1 MRLILLGP
9 PGAGK
14 GTQASAIVKRYN
26 IPHISTGDI
35 FRLNIKENTPLG
47 KEVKSYLDAGILV
60 PDELVVDIV
69 KDRLKK
75 SDCANGFILDGYPRT
90 INQAEVLDKELAK
103 MGIELDAVINIF
115 LDVQLL
121 IERAVGRRLCKNC
134 GATYH
139 IKFHPPKQ
147 DGICDICGR
156 ELYQRDDDK
165 EETVKKRIEVYLTQT
180 KPLIE
185 YYKDK
190 DILVNIDGAQS
201 IEDTFNEIINALEK

>member
-35 FRLNIKENTPLG
+35 FRMNIKENTPLW
-47 KEVKSYLDAGILV
+47 KEVKSYLDAGLLV

-69 KDRLKK
+69 RDRIRK
-75 SDCANGFILDGYPRT
+75 SDCKNGFLLDGYPRT
-90 INQAEVLDKELAK
+90 INQAEVLNQELAE
-103 MGIELDAVINIF
+103 MGTKLDAAINIF
-115 LDVQLL
+115 LDTQLL

-147 DGICDICGR
+147 DGICDICGG

-190 DILVNIDGAQS
+190 NLLVNIDGAQS
-201 IEDTFNEIINALEK
+201 IEDTFKEIINALEK

>member
-47 KEVKSYLDAGILV
+47 KEVKSYLDDGILV

-103 MGIELDAVINIF
+103 MGIKLDAVINIF

-147 DGICDICGR
+147 DGICDICGG

-201 IEDTFNEIINALEK
+201 IEDTFKEIINALEK

>member
-35 FRLNIKENTPLG
+35 FRMNIKENTPLG
-47 KEVKSYLDAGILV
+47 KEVKSYLDAGLLV

-69 KDRLKK
+69 RDRIRK
-75 SDCANGFILDGYPRT
+75 SDCKNGFLLDGYPRT
-90 INQAEVLDKELAK
+90 INQAEVLNQELAE
-103 MGIELDAVINIF
+103 MGTKLDAAINIF
-115 LDVQLL
+115 LDTQLL

-147 DGICDICGR
+147 DGICDICGG

-190 DILVNIDGAQS
+190 NLLVNIDGAQS
-201 IEDTFNEIINALEK
+201 IEDTFKEIINALEK

>member
-75 SDCANGFILDGYPRT
+75 SDCENGFILDGYPRT
-90 INQAEVLDKELAK
+90 INQAEALDKELAK
-103 MGIELDAVINIF
+103 MGIKLDAVINIF

-147 DGICDICGR
+147 DGICDICGG

>member
-90 INQAEVLDKELAK
+90 INQAEALDKELAK
-103 MGIELDAVINIF
+103 MGIKLDAVINIF

-147 DGICDICGR
+147 DGICDICGG

-201 IEDTFNEIINALEK
+201 IEDTFKEIINALEK

>member
-75 SDCANGFILDGYPRT
+75 SDCENGFILDGYPRT

-103 MGIELDAVINIF
+103 MGTKLDAVINIF

-147 DGICDICGR
+147 DGICDICGG

-165 EETVKKRIEVYLTQT
+165 EETVKKRIEIYLTQT

>member
-103 MGIELDAVINIF
+103 MGIKLDAVINIF

-147 DGICDICGR
+147 DGICDICGG

-201 IEDTFNEIINALEK
+201 IEDTFKEIINALEK

>member
-35 FRLNIKENTPLG
+35 FRMNIKENTPLG
-47 KEVKSYLDAGILV
+47 KEVKHYLDAGLLV

-69 KDRLKK
+69 KDRIKK
-75 SDCANGFILDGYPRT
+75 SDCKNGFLLDGYPRT
-90 INQAEVLDKELAK
+90 IKQAEVLDEELAK
-103 MGIELDAVINIF
+103 MGTKLDAAINIF
-115 LDVQLL
+115 LDTQLL

-147 DGICDICGR
+147 LGICDKCGG

-165 EETVKKRIEVYLTQT
+165 EETIKKRIEVYINQT

-185 YYKDK
+185 YYKNRE
-190 DILVNIDGAQS
+190 ILVNIDGSQS
-201 IEDTFNEIINALEK
+201 IENTFDQIINALEK

>member
-75 SDCANGFILDGYPRT
+75 SDCENGFILDGYPRT
-90 INQAEVLDKELAK
+90 INQAEALDKELAK
-103 MGIELDAVINIF
+103 MGIKLDAVINIF

-147 DGICDICGR
+147 DGICDICGG

-201 IEDTFNEIINALEK
+201 IEDTFKEIINALEK

>member
-35 FRLNIKENTPLG
+35 FRMNIRENTPLG
-47 KEVKSYLDAGILV
+47 KEVKSYLDDGILV

-103 MGIELDAVINIF
+103 MGTKLDAVINIF

-147 DGICDICGR
+147 DGICDICGG

-201 IEDTFNEIINALEK
+201 IEDTFKEIINALEK

>member
-35 FRLNIKENTPLG
+35 FRMNIRENTALG
-47 KEVKSYLDAGILV
+47 KEVKAYLDAGQLV
-60 PDELVVDIV
+60 PDDVVINTI
-69 KDRLKK
+69 KDRLSK
-75 SDCANGFILDGYPRT
+75 SDCKNGFILDGYPRT

-103 MGIELDAVINIF
+103 MGTKLDAVINIF
-115 LDVQLL
+115 LDPQLL
-121 IERAVGRRLCKNC
+121 IERAVGRRICKNC

-139 IKFHPPKQ
+139 IKFHPPKL
-147 DGICDICGR
+147 DGICDICGG

-180 KPLIE
+180 KPLVK
-185 YYKDK
+185 YYGDK
-190 DILVNIDGAQS
+190 DILVSIDGTLS
-201 IEDTFNEIINALEK
+201 IEDTFKEIINALEK

>member
-35 FRLNIKENTPLG
+35 FRMNIRENTALG
-47 KEVKSYLDAGILV
+47 KEVKVYLDAGQLV
-60 PDELVVDIV
+60 PDDLVIDTI
-69 KDRLKK
+69 KDRLNK
-75 SDCANGFILDGYPRT
+75 SDCKNGFILDGYPRT

-103 MGIELDAVINIF
+103 MGTKLDAVINIF
-115 LDVQLL
+115 LDPQLL

-147 DGICDICGR
+147 DGICDICGG

-180 KPLIE
+180 KPLVK
-185 YYKDK
+185 YYEDK
-190 DILVNIDGAQS
+190 DLLVSIDGTLS
-201 IEDTFNEIINALEK
+201 IEDTFKEIINALEK

>member
-35 FRLNIKENTPLG
+35 FRMNIKENTQLG
-47 KEVKSYLDAGILV
+47 KEVKSYLDAGLLV

-69 KDRLKK
+69 NDRLKK
-75 SDCANGFILDGYPRT
+75 SDCENGFILDGYPRT
-90 INQAEVLDKELAK
+90 INQAEALDKELAK
-103 MGIELDAVINIF
+103 MGTKLDAAINIF
-115 LDVQLL
+115 LDTQLL

-147 DGICDICGR
+147 DGICDQCGG

-190 DILVNIDGAQS
+190 DLLVNIDGAQS
-201 IEDTFNEIINALEK
+201 IEDTFKEIINALEK

>member
-147 DGICDICGR
+147 DGICDICGG

-201 IEDTFNEIINALEK
+201 IEDTFKEIINALEK

>member
-75 SDCANGFILDGYPRT
+75 SDCENGFILDGYPRT

-103 MGIELDAVINIF
+103 MGTKLDAVINIF

-147 DGICDICGR
+147 DGICDICGG

>member
-1 MRLILLGP
+1 M
-9 PGAGK
+9 
-14 GTQASAIVKRYN
+14 
-26 IPHISTGDI
+26 
-35 FRLNIKENTPLG
+35 
-47 KEVKSYLDAGILV
+47 
-60 PDELVVDIV
+60 
-69 KDRLKK
+69 
-75 SDCANGFILDGYPRT
+75 
-90 INQAEVLDKELAK
+90 
-103 MGIELDAVINIF
+103 INIF

-147 DGICDICGR
+147 DGICDICGG

>member
-35 FRLNIKENTPLG
+35 FRMNIKENTPLG
-47 KEVKSYLDAGILV
+47 KEVKHYLDAGLLV

-69 KDRLKK
+69 KDRIKK
-75 SDCANGFILDGYPRT
+75 SDCKNGFLLDGYPRT
-90 INQAEVLDKELAK
+90 INQAEVLDEELAK
-103 MGIELDAVINIF
+103 MGTKLDAAINIF
-115 LDVQLL
+115 LDTQLL

-147 DGICDICGR
+147 QGICDECGG

-165 EETVKKRIEVYLTQT
+165 EETIKKRIEVYINQT

-185 YYKDK
+185 YYKNRE
-190 DILVNIDGAQS
+190 ILVNIDGSQS
-201 IEDTFNEIINALEK
+201 IENTFDQIINALEK

>member
-35 FRLNIKENTPLG
+35 FRMNIKENTPLG
-47 KEVKSYLDAGILV
+47 KEVKHYLDAGLLV

-69 KDRLKK
+69 KDRIKK
-75 SDCANGFILDGYPRT
+75 SDCKNGFLLDGYPRT
-90 INQAEVLDKELAK
+90 IKQAEVLDEELAK
-103 MGIELDAVINIF
+103 MGTKLDAAINIF
-115 LDVQLL
+115 LDTQLL

-147 DGICDICGR
+147 QGICDKCGG

-165 EETVKKRIEVYLTQT
+165 EETIKKRIEVYINQT

-185 YYKDK
+185 YYKNRE
-190 DILVNIDGAQS
+190 ILVNIDGSQS
-201 IEDTFNEIINALEK
+201 IENTFDQIINALEK